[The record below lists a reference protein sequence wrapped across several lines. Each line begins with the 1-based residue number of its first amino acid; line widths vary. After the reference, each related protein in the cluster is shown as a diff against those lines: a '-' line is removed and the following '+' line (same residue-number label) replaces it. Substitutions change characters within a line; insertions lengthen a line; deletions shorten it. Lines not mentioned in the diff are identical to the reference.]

1 MAEPERNEMESLWT
15 DEQVAAYLQ
24 VSVGTVQKW
33 AKQGR
38 IPVRKAGVLNR
49 FDRREIEAWTKP
61 AEDDSAETEAA

>member
-1 MAEPERNEMESLWT
+1 MADTERNEVESLWT

-49 FDRREIEAWTKP
+49 FDRREIEQWTRP
-61 AEDDSAETEAA
+61 VEPEPDSEAAA

>member
-1 MAEPERNEMESLWT
+1 MTESSGNTMDALWT

-49 FDRREIEAWTKP
+49 FDRREIEAWTRP
-61 AEDDSAETEAA
+61 SDDDSSEAA